1 MQLSERIGHSWQEG
15 SINRRSQLAETETP
29 IKRIAKRFLRKAIAI
44 EKRFRDLHG
53 QSSIGH
59 LAEVMKFTNK
69 IIPECECCSCLKAR
83 FVPPKSRRLE
93 QYTRNEN

>member
-1 MQLSERIGHSWQEG
+1 MQLDERMGHCWQER
-15 SINRRSQLAETETP
+15 SINRRAELAETETP
-29 IKRIAKRFLRKAIAI
+29 IERIARRSHRKAIAI

-53 QSSIGH
+53 LSSIEH
-59 LAEVMKFTNK
+59 LAEVMRFTNK